1 MLLVDNSN
9 VKHVMINP
17 KPVMLAMH
25 HVCCISL
32 FCNCVSSD
40 RPHVKK
46 KKLSSS
52 STRRDD
58 DDDDDDAPLHAKK
71 QTIVHTLLQTLPLYW
86 KQGSTMTSTTTSSS
100 SLSLSLSLSLSR
112 CQASRN
118 LPNTRKDKNCSA
130 DLQRP
135 VAIFF
140 LFFFFFL
147 PTVASLGAAF
157 TERDSQSFSFFLG

>member
-100 SLSLSLSLSLSR
+100 SLSLSLSLPLSSFQKSSEHQER
-112 CQASRN
+112 QKLFCRFAASRSN
-118 LPNTRKDKNCSA
+118 LLPLLLLLLTYCS
-130 DLQRP
+130 
-135 VAIFF
+135 
-140 LFFFFFL
+140 
-147 PTVASLGAAF
+147 
-157 TERDSQSFSFFLG
+157 